1 MGDHKYKWVAQET
14 TNDKKIYEY
23 EAEVKSP
30 SEDGFDRK
38 DKWKTESYKKVKW
51 MKEIKGKG
59 CHEPWAD
66 TNTC

>member
-38 DKWKTESYKKVKW
+38 DKWKTESDKKVKW
-51 MKEIKGKG
+51 MK
-59 CHEPWAD
+59 
-66 TNTC
+66 